1 LKRKTPDRRHKICAW
16 RYVFY
21 SGGVM
26 SKIKRVLWGAVAALL
41 LTVGV
46 AVAWSWA
53 PDRPVDSLKS
63 RWAAPASGSKFVDVR
78 GMVVHYRDEGVRT
91 DAEPIVLLHGTSAS
105 LHTWDGWA
113 EELAK
118 TRRVIRFDL
127 PGFGLTGPYA
137 GAWLAEDGGRYTA
150 LNYAKFVVATLD
162 ALGVAQP
169 VVLGGNSLGG
179 QIAWET
185 ADYLRA
191 TAPQRVAKLILVD
204 AAGYPF
210 ESKSVPLGFR
220 IARMP
225 ALATL
230 TENILPRGLIEAS
243 VRNVYGDPSKIT
255 PELVDR
261 YFELTLREGNRRA
274 LGLRMGERLA
284 VGHERI
290 AKITQPTLVIWGGQ
304 DRLIPPDNAQL
315 FAKDIKGST
324 LVMFDKLGHVPQEED
339 PKQTVAAVQAFLAG
353 Q

>member
-1 LKRKTPDRRHKICAW
+1 VCEKDETMTLKVKKWLLGSLA
-16 RYVFY
+16 
-21 SGGVM
+21 GL
-26 SKIKRVLWGAVAALL
+26 VLALGAGLALN
-41 LTVGV
+41 
-46 AVAWSWA
+46 WA

-78 GMVVHYRDEGVRT
+78 GMLVHYRDEGPRE
-91 DAEPIVLLHGTSAS
+91 DAQPMVLLHGTSAS

-113 EELAK
+113 AELAK

-127 PGFGLTGPYA
+127 PGFGLTGPFS
-137 GAWLAEDGGRYTA
+137 GQWLSEDGGRYTA

-162 ALGVAQP
+162 ALGVKEP

-191 TAPQRVAKLILVD
+191 TQPQRIAKLILVD

-210 ESKSVPLGFR
+210 ESQSVPLGFR
-220 IARMP
+220 LARIP
-225 ALATL
+225 ALAPL
-230 TENILPRGLIEAS
+230 LENTLPRGLVETS

-261 YFELTLREGNRRA
+261 YYELTLREGNRRA
-274 LGLRMGERLA
+274 LGLRMRERLA

-290 AKITQPTLVIWGGQ
+290 AKITQPTLIIWGGQ
-304 DRLIPPDNAQL
+304 DRLIPPSNGER
-315 FAKDIKGST
+315 FAKDIAGSK
-324 LVMFDKLGHVPQEED
+324 LVMLGQLGHVPHEED
-339 PKQTVAAVQAFLAG
+339 AQQTVTAVQAFLAG
-353 Q
+353 K